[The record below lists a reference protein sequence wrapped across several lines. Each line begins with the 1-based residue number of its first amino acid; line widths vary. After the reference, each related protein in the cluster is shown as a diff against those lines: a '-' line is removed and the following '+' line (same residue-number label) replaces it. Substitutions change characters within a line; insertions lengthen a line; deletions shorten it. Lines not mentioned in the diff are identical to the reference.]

1 VKTESKETKPRY
13 GIAKIERRRYRRF
26 IVHLPVEYY
35 RVDSPINQTG
45 QALNISEGGLEILF
59 PEQMKIGQHLK
70 IKMFFFSGSELNTI
84 EALVEVV
91 WMNVHLGEDEKYCR
105 SGVKFIEIS
114 PEDMDKLENILL
126 GLSQ

>member
-1 VKTESKETKPRY
+1 MKTESKETKPRY
-13 GIAKIERRRYRRF
+13 GIAKFERRRYRRF
-26 IVHLPVEYY
+26 IVRLPVEYY

-70 IKMFFFSGSELNTI
+70 IKIFFSSGSELNKI

-91 WMNVHLGEDEKYCR
+91 WMNVHLGEDEKYYR
-105 SGVKFIEIS
+105 SGVKYIEIS
-114 PEDMDKLENILL
+114 PEDMDKLKDIFL